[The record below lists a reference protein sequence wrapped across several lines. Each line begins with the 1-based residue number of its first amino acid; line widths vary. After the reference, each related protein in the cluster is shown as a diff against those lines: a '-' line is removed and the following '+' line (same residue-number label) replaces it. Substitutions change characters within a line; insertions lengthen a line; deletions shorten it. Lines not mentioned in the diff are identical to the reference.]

1 MKLFESNT
9 EILKRS
15 SPAKSSKR
23 FVCCVIDMIII
34 ALAAELIF
42 AGLFQITKNTPAYAD
57 ASSTVMEEI
66 AYYEELTESTHI
78 VEYVDGR
85 RVSTD
90 VIVLKNMT
98 RAICLSYEIF
108 GNSQQPDFTFE
119 VGHDVTLNGT
129 HSAET
134 DNVAY
139 FYTRYLKGDN
149 GIVVNTNGDLFEI
162 YRRAFDDNAAFMF
175 SFNKENSEIPV
186 LNTQVA
192 YYLFHYLYIDE
203 SDTIGQTGA
212 TYYQTYYNAYS
223 NMLEEAENLI
233 LQSEP
238 YYSTHYRNY
247 KEAYCAEARY
257 TNIALLVSIIVSC
270 FIVLL
275 IPKYLFKD
283 GKTVGYKVMGLGVI
297 RTDGN
302 PIEWYVPLIKTA
314 VACIGFIP
322 LAFILYMFPPFN
334 GGYEAMFIPVNP
346 DVRVSLAWLVLG
358 IGFVG
363 AVVNAV
369 GLFTSKRQNLLNLIF
384 DDVVVDVHYPGDD
397 DRYQT
402 NHGRDY

>member
-1 MKLFESNT
+1 
-9 EILKRS
+9 
-15 SPAKSSKR
+15 
-23 FVCCVIDMIII
+23 MIII

-42 AGLFQITKNTPAYAD
+42 AGLLQITKNTPAYAD

-66 AYYEELTESTHI
+66 AYYEDFTEATHI
-78 VEYVDGR
+78 VEYVEGQ

-90 VIVLKNMT
+90 VIVLKNLT

-108 GNSQQPDFTFE
+108 GNNQQPDFTFE

-129 HSAET
+129 HSAEN

-149 GIVVNTNGDLFEI
+149 GILVNTNGDLFEI
-162 YRRAFDDNAAFMF
+162 YKRAFDDNATMF

-192 YYLFHYLYIDE
+192 YYLFHYLYVDE
-203 SDTIGQTGA
+203 SDAIGQTGA

-238 YYSTHYRNY
+238 YYSTHYRSY
-247 KEAYCAEARY
+247 KEAYCAQARY
-257 TNIALLVSIIVSC
+257 TNIALLVSIILSC
-270 FIVLL
+270 LIVLL

-302 PIEWYVPLIKTA
+302 PIKWYVPLIKT
-314 VACIGFIP
+314 VIACVGFIP

-334 GGYEAMFIPVNP
+334 GGYEAMFVPANP
-346 DVRVSLAWLVLG
+346 DSRVSLAWIVLIIG
-358 IGFVG
+358 ILGG
-363 AVVNAV
+363 IVNAA
-369 GLFTSKRQNLLNLIF
+369 GLFTNKRQNLLNLLF
-384 DDVVVDVHYPGDD
+384 DEVVVDVNRPDDND
-397 DRYQT
+397 DRHQT

>member
-1 MKLFESNT
+1 
-9 EILKRS
+9 
-15 SPAKSSKR
+15 
-23 FVCCVIDMIII
+23 MIII

-42 AGLFQITKNTPAYAD
+42 AGLLQITKNTPAYAD

-66 AYYEELTESTHI
+66 AYYEDFTEATHI
-78 VEYVDGR
+78 VEYVEGQ

-90 VIVLKNMT
+90 VIVLKNLT

-108 GNSQQPDFTFE
+108 GNNQQPDFTFE

-129 HSAET
+129 HSAEN

-139 FYTRYLKGDN
+139 FYTRYLKSDN
-149 GIVVNTNGDLFEI
+149 GILVNTNGDLFEI
-162 YRRAFDDNAAFMF
+162 YKRAFGDNATMF

-192 YYLFHYLYIDE
+192 YYLFHYLYVNE
-203 SDTIGQTGA
+203 SDAIGQTGA

-238 YYSTHYRNY
+238 YYSTHYRSY
-247 KEAYCAEARY
+247 KEAYCAQARY
-257 TNIALLVSIIVSC
+257 TNIALLVSIILSC
-270 FIVLL
+270 LIVLL

-302 PIEWYVPLIKTA
+302 PIKWYVPLIKT
-314 VACIGFIP
+314 VIACVGFIP

-334 GGYEAMFIPVNP
+334 GGYEAMFVPANP
-346 DVRVSLAWLVLG
+346 DSRVSLAWIVLIIG
-358 IGFVG
+358 ILGG
-363 AVVNAV
+363 IVNAA
-369 GLFTSKRQNLLNLIF
+369 GLFTNKRQNLLNLLF
-384 DDVVVDVHYPGDD
+384 DEVVVDVNRPDDND
-397 DRYQT
+397 DRHQT

>member
-1 MKLFESNT
+1 
-9 EILKRS
+9 
-15 SPAKSSKR
+15 
-23 FVCCVIDMIII
+23 MIII

-42 AGLFQITKNTPAYAD
+42 AGLLQITKNTPAYAD

-66 AYYEELTESTHI
+66 AYYEDFTEATHI
-78 VEYVDGR
+78 VEYVEGQ

-90 VIVLKNMT
+90 VIVLKNLT

-108 GNSQQPDFTFE
+108 GNNQQPDFTFE

-129 HSAET
+129 HSAEN

-139 FYTRYLKGDN
+139 FYTRYLKSDN
-149 GIVVNTNGDLFEI
+149 GILVNTNGDLFEI
-162 YRRAFDDNAAFMF
+162 YKRAFGDNATMF

-192 YYLFHYLYIDE
+192 YYLFHYLYVNE
-203 SDTIGQTGA
+203 SDAIGQTGA

-238 YYSTHYRNY
+238 YYSTHYRSY
-247 KEAYCAEARY
+247 KEAYCAQARY
-257 TNIALLVSIIVSC
+257 TNIALLVSIVLSC
-270 FIVLL
+270 LIVLL

-302 PIEWYVPLIKTA
+302 PIKWYVPLIKT
-314 VACIGFIP
+314 VIACVGFIP

-334 GGYEAMFIPVNP
+334 GGYEAMFVPANP
-346 DVRVSLAWLVLG
+346 DSRVSLAWIVLIIG
-358 IGFVG
+358 ILGG
-363 AVVNAV
+363 IVNAA
-369 GLFTSKRQNLLNLIF
+369 GLFTNKRQNLLNLLF
-384 DDVVVDVHYPGDD
+384 DEVVVDVNRPDDND
-397 DRYQT
+397 DRHQT